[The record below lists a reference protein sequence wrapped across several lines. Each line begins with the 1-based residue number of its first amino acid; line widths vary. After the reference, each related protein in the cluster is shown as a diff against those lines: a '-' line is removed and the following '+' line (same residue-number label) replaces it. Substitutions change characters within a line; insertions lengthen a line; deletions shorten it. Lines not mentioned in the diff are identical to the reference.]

1 MDDGAVGV
9 AVIGQLQTEQ
19 RLTDGMT
26 ADVQRPATEP
36 RSPTL
41 PGIITLAGSHLI
53 DDAKQNLMATAE
65 GYADTVGRIFMD
77 EVRRAVERVD
87 YPAVLLVMIDG
98 RPFLG
103 DEARLG
109 QQFAKCRD
117 DEPLRAFI
125 DIRHVVVSVLALHH
139 FFLKLPALLS
149 NIGPGPSRH
158 IADGTGKLFQ
168 LHHLTLQTLS
178 TMPLKPCEK
187 LGAQRKS
194 ELFNQPYLL
203 SAGAS
208 NWGAQ
213 RK

>member
-1 MDDGAVGV
+1 
-9 AVIGQLQTEQ
+9 
-19 RLTDGMT
+19 
-26 ADVQRPATEP
+26 
-36 RSPTL
+36 
-41 PGIITLAGSHLI
+41 
-53 DDAKQNLMATAE
+53 
-65 GYADTVGRIFMD
+65 MD

-87 YPAVLLVMIDG
+87 YPAVLLVVIDG

-109 QQFAKCRD
+109 QQFAQCLD
-117 DEPLRAFI
+117 DESLRAFV
-125 DIRHVVVSVLALHH
+125 DVRHVVVGVFALHL

-149 NIGPGPSRH
+149 NIGPGPPRH

-194 ELFNQPYLL
+194 ELLSQPYLL